1 MHSTPPRAALR
12 DYDMV
17 EGELPDPLLDE
28 NLVVATAALGQMLT
42 VLCNRASSHA
52 PQFELS
58 RIPGSWAARAHT
70 SAGLI
75 TLYSSAAGLILV
87 SSQIHAVWM
96 SRIAQCGETTMD
108 LPLKRP
114 AAPTAA
120 CAKEATTQTP
130 DVAVGVLSRGAEREA
145 CLPRI
150 PGPTLRLDPRPDPP
164 PPLVPLQDA
173 AERTRVARLAQLGL
187 RQRTG
192 PSPWQMLKDGNGGR
206 TYSPPPPPLRIYS
219 ARPHEPRRTAVG
231 RAAATAASE
240 ASCLTEAPPPPPPA
254 PRLDPCSPTG
264 SAPPTMHLGEPLS
277 PACAAGKVNAATSL
291 LDKPMADAPP
301 RLVLGGKPPHVI
313 KSEAAARAKAQSL
326 ARMGL

>member
-96 SRIAQCGETTMD
+96 SRIAQCGETAMD

-145 CLPRI
+145 CLPRQRP
-150 PGPTLRLDPRPDPP
+150 PG
-164 PPLVPLQDA
+164 
-173 AERTRVARLAQLGL
+173 
-187 RQRTG
+187 
-192 PSPWQMLKDGNGGR
+192 SP
-206 TYSPPPPPLRIYS
+206 
-219 ARPHEPRRTAVG
+219 ARP
-231 RAAATAASE
+231 
-240 ASCLTEAPPPPPPA
+240 
-254 PRLDPCSPTG
+254 
-264 SAPPTMHLGEPLS
+264 SAPPC
-277 PACAAGKVNAATSL
+277 PASG
-291 LDKPMADAPP
+291 
-301 RLVLGGKPPHVI
+301 R
-313 KSEAAARAKAQSL
+313 R
-326 ARMGL
+326 

>member
-1 MHSTPPRAALR
+1 
-12 DYDMV
+12 MV

-96 SRIAQCGETTMD
+96 SRIAQCGETAMD

-145 CLPRI
+145 CLPRQAAWI
-150 PGPTLRLDPRPDPP
+150 PGPTLR

-173 AERTRVARLAQLGL
+173 AERTRRRRGADAATPR
-187 RQRTG
+187 
-192 PSPWQMLKDGNGGR
+192 GR
-206 TYSPPPPPLRIYS
+206 VKSAAMPATAPRRRRDPDPGSTPT
-219 ARPHEPRRTAVG
+219 ARPSRSRISRPRGTRPATWPPT
-231 RAAATAASE
+231 RAA
-240 ASCLTEAPPPPPPA
+240 
-254 PRLDPCSPTG
+254 
-264 SAPPTMHLGEPLS
+264 
-277 PACAAGKVNAATSL
+277 
-291 LDKPMADAPP
+291 
-301 RLVLGGKPPHVI
+301 
-313 KSEAAARAKAQSL
+313 
-326 ARMGL
+326 